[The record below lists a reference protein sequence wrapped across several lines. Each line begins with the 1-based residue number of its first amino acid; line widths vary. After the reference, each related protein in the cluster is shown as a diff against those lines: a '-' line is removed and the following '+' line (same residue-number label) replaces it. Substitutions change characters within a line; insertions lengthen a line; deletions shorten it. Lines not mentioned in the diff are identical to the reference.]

1 MRPYREA
8 VRLYKEVVR
17 LYGLGGEM
25 RTARIERK
33 TGETDIKLE
42 LNLDGTGQWEIDT
55 GIGFFDH
62 MLSFISGYGLI
73 DLRLYAK
80 GDLYVDAHH
89 TVEDV
94 GIVLGQALCEA
105 LGDRRGIVRFGQS
118 LLPMDEVLALVA
130 LDFSNRG
137 LYVGE
142 LPLATQRVGDFDT
155 ELAPEFLRA
164 LAHNAGMTLHVR
176 LIKDQSLRA
185 QNTHH
190 QIEAVFKGL
199 GRALRQAVAI
209 DERRADSVPSTK
221 GVL

>member
-1 MRPYREA
+1 
-8 VRLYKEVVR
+8 
-17 LYGLGGEM
+17 M
-25 RTARIERK
+25 RTAQVERK

-42 LNLDGTGQWEIDT
+42 LDLDGTGQWEIDT
-55 GIGFFDH
+55 GVGFFDH
-62 MLSFISGYGLI
+62 MLSHVAAHGLI
-73 DLRLYAK
+73 DLRLHVQ
-80 GDLYVDAHH
+80 GDLHVDAHH

-94 GIVLGQALCEA
+94 GIALGLALRQA
-105 LGDRRGIVRFGQS
+105 LGDRRGIVRYGQS

-142 LPLATQRVGDFDT
+142 LPLTVQHVGGFDA
-155 ELAPEFLRA
+155 ELVPEFLRA

-176 LIKDQSLRA
+176 LLDDRSLGS

-190 QIEAVFKGL
+190 QIEAIFKGL
-199 GRALRQAVAI
+199 GRALRQAVAR
-209 DERRADSVPSTK
+209 DERRADAVPSTK